1 MANYTDDEIQQL
13 AEEVH
18 FQIEQDRKYVRETLE
33 AYEAQK
39 QRRLYEIIIAVVM
52 SVYGYIVDDVVRRIQ
67 ELLQGRI

>member
-18 FQIEQDRKYVRETLE
+18 FQIEQDRKYARETLE